1 MRSVLNQLEEVEC
14 PLCHVAPKPFA
25 VDYQGF
31 QLCSCPSCGL
41 QFLSPRPTVEQLTEN
56 IYNETYFSECERT
69 KELSAAD
76 RYQFSRQLENF
87 ERFLAG
93 RGTIL
98 DVGCGDCSFLHYAQS
113 EGWQVAGIT
122 TFSSGLPFDIFTAT
136 DTAHTGQ
143 PQRPDFNPAGIPV
156 PVSNPRT
163 QTGPNLG
170 LFTDA
175 PFGRGGDLGRNHFR
189 GPGINNWDVVLQK
202 TTSLSERLS
211 VEFRTEFYNLFNR
224 VQFSQPGNLRSN
236 PGTFGQSTSEVRRA
250 DQTSGAR
257 QIQFGMK
264 LRF

>member
-1 MRSVLNQLEEVEC
+1 MGNQEFPRDSLNLKAERGNSDFDVRQRLVINYTWDL
-14 PLCHVAPKPFA
+14 PVG
-25 VDYQGF
+25 QG
-31 QLCSCPSCGL
+31 
-41 QFLSPRPTVEQLTEN
+41 
-56 IYNETYFSECERT
+56 
-69 KELSAAD
+69 
-76 RYQFSRQLENF
+76 RQHLAEG
-87 ERFLAG
+87 LAG
-93 RGTIL
+93 RI
-98 DVGCGDCSFLHYAQS
+98 F

-122 TFSSGLPFDIFTAT
+122 TFSGGLPFDIFTAT

-156 PVSNPRT
+156 AVSNPRT

-170 LFTDA
+170 LFTGA

-189 GPGINNWDVVLQK
+189 GSGINNWDVVLQK
-202 TTSLSERLS
+202 TTSLSERLG